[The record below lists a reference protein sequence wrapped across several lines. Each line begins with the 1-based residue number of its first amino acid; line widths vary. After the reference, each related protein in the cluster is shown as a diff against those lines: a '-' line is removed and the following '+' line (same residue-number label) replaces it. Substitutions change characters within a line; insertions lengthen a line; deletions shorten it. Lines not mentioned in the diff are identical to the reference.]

1 MTSRAL
7 TDSPAVAQS
16 NPLGKKEPYY
26 AAGQFAMIDANKA
39 RKKCLQPD
47 GFKYA
52 NPMKKSC
59 SVGDNFGT
67 FSKLTYKEPFN
78 PVKKG
83 DPPRPVAEVPPNI
96 KCNPIKKGSYGAN
109 WGCMLGP
116 EYRYQS
122 RPAAKE
128 VEERRKIREEHEA
141 KIGGRNPFRGVCH
154 PTAPSEK
161 TMLEVYKA
169 VPLPPEKPKPEK
181 VVLDQ
186 KPFYPSKVPKTG
198 LAYCA
203 MNPFPEYKSGGNFD
217 EVQKAQRAAA
227 AAERAKIQV
236 PFKAVSNPKKLYQV
250 PVMTHPSNIHQ
261 NANLNLPSGTVHTTV
276 AGEGK

>member
-1 MTSRAL
+1 M
-7 TDSPAVAQS
+7 QS
-16 NPLGKKEPYY
+16 NPLGTKEPYF
-26 AAGQFAMIDANKA
+26 AAGQFEMIDANKQRA
-39 RKKCLQPD
+39 KCLQPD

-52 NPMKKSC
+52 SPMQKSA
-59 SVGDNFGT
+59 SVGDNFGA

-83 DPPRPVAEVPPNI
+83 DPPRPVAEVPMNI

-128 VEERRKIREEHEA
+128 VEERRAIRLAHEE

-169 VPLPPEKPKPEK
+169 VPLPPEKPQPEK
-181 VVLDQ
+181 VVLD
-186 KPFYPSKVPKTG
+186 KAPFYPSKVPKKG

-227 AAERAKIQV
+227 AAEREKIPV
-236 PFKAVSNPKKLYQV
+236 PFKAVSTPKTLYQV
-250 PVMTHPSNIHQ
+250 PVMTHASNIHQ
-261 NANLNLPSGTVHTTV
+261 DANLNLPSGTVNTTV